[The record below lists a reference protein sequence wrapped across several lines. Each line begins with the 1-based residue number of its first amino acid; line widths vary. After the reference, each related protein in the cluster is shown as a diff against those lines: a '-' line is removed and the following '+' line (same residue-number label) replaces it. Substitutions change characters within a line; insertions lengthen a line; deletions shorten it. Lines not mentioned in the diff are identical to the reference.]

1 MRWILSTFAQPN
13 HPLPYILVV
22 LIAFDGYIIVNMHS
36 YVHGIMWWLH
46 GIMWLF
52 SYIFIHLILFVYKYR
67 LCYSFY
73 SHILSLFPNTA
84 EFIPSTVLHY
94 VHIGCFIALLIANKC
109 RGGGRNHPL
118 AWRLIEGY
126 GIYLYKG
133 GTQGAS
139 NTGRE
144 PPAANKNPLAA
155 R

>member
-1 MRWILSTFAQPN
+1 M
-13 HPLPYILVV
+13 
-22 LIAFDGYIIVNMHS
+22 
-36 YVHGIMWWLH
+36 
-46 GIMWLF
+46 LF
-52 SYIFIHLILFVYKYR
+52 L
-67 LCYSFY
+67 
-73 SHILSLFPNTA
+73 LFPY
-84 EFIPSTVLHY
+84 FIIISQYSRVYPLNCIALCTYS
-94 VHIGCFIALLIANKC
+94 CFIALVIADKC

-118 AWRLIEGY
+118 AWRLIEGD